1 MAYFFKLIVRNAL
14 RHPLRTLLTLIGVVV
29 AIVAFGLLRTTVDA
43 WYAGADAAS
52 ASRLVV
58 RNKNSLNFYLPYFY
72 LNKIRGID
80 GVSEVSYADW
90 FGGIYVE
97 KSNFFPQF
105 AVASRSYF
113 KLYPEFVVPP
123 KQMKEFQLDRRG
135 AIVGRKTAAQY
146 GWAKLYGDWGAAEI
160 PKSVYDSIRRSLE
173 TDTSPRKKGLPTVRS
188 FILKAYLKDPEQYPL
203 DSREKAAY
211 GVDLLPFIETYP
223 RNEND
228 WKQVNL
234 ENRSLRRRAQV
245 LIGKVVQDRNW
256 ITPYPIDGL
265 KTLLEKEML
274 NAPTASEKNWCA
286 LQRAII
292 AVTDER
298 DHKKA
303 LSLFSTL

>member
-1 MAYFFKLIVRNAL
+1 MAANHDLLIAASKKEISRE
-14 RHPLRTLLTLIGVVV
+14 I
-29 AIVAFGLLRTTVDA
+29 LLRAKSFFESNPQLRD
-43 WYAGADAAS
+43 
-52 ASRLVV
+52 
-58 RNKNSLNFYLPYFY
+58 SL
-72 LNKIRGID
+72 KIIGID
-80 GVSEVSYADW
+80 SIEGILCREIWPGSY
-90 FGGIYVE
+90 IE
-97 KSNFFPQF
+97 HNFAHAGLQTMDDPRLHYIASKQF
-105 AVASRSYF
+105 FLGRELSYDF
-113 KLYPEFVVPP
+113 F
-123 KQMKEFQLDRRG
+123 FTH
-135 AIVGRKTAAQY
+135 KTARYAQDY
-146 GWAKLYGDWGAAEI
+146 LLAKLYGDWGAAEI

-303 LSLFSTL
+303 LSLFSTLQKNKQGKVILNPADENVWQDAIEVLSASFN